1 MRAQVDDELVV
12 RSHRLGAPSRRGQ
25 VLEVHGPAGTEPF
38 LVRWDDT
45 GRTALV
51 FPGADA
57 VVVPCGRDRQPAS
70 DA

>member
-1 MRAQVDDELVV
+1 MRAQVDDALVV
-12 RSHRLGAPSRRGQ
+12 RSHRLGAPPRRGQ

-45 GRTALV
+45 GHTALV

-57 VVVPCGRDRQPAS
+57 VVVPCHPDRQPTPRP
-70 DA
+70 